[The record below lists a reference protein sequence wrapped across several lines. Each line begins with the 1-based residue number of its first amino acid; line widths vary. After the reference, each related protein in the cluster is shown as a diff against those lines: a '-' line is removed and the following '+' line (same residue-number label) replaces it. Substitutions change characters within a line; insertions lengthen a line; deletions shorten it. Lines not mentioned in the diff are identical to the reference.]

1 MIFTPGQAERAYAI
15 TEQYHPGLLENEF
28 LYPNLGFISAEIFG
42 DTDSD
47 GVFNPGETSN
57 LKVEIINYW
66 GSDADSILATLSTM
80 MKDWSSWI
88 VLFSFLRPCLLEKV

>member
-1 MIFTPGQAERAYAI
+1 MNYSNCNYDFTPGQAERAYAI
-15 TEQYHPGLLENEF
+15 TEEYHPGLLENEF
-28 LYPNLGFISAEIFG
+28 LYPNLGFISAETLG

-57 LKVEIINYW
+57 LKVEIINSW

-80 MKDWSSWI
+80 MNDW
-88 VLFSFLRPCLLEKV
+88 